1 MVRKDYF
8 HQTKQY
14 RKFVIGAILPI
25 VLILL
30 LVQFVSAQ
38 NLVTAAQL
46 EVTKSVDSENVQQGE
61 SIQYTIEMENVG
73 DTTAFPVIMT
83 DTVPSDLTVVT
94 ATVQGGYDSWG
105 IDGNVITW
113 TGSIAGNNGAVNIT
127 IDAVVTDTAAFEPIT
142 NTVYVTGTGALLSD
156 WATFT
161 VTEIITH
168 YVYFPVIAKPAPI
181 PELLSVSAPS
191 TSNGYDT
198 FQFIATWSDE
208 GSDGR
213 YELQESRTADFA
225 NSTEYNAGTA
235 TSKAVGHG
243 ISRDYEFYYRV
254 RFITDNGLTSSW
266 SNVIKQYGPYHDSF
280 NDENRDWIIRRED
293 TDDVDNESY
302 YQDGTFVLKLHGR
315 WDFAIGGPMV
325 KVPWDSYR
333 VETRIRFDPGVDN
346 LHSYGLIW
354 GGDWNGISA
363 CPNEGFTSCLNHY
376 YRLNI
381 LWYGSENNLRTQVK
395 RIDYHDSDNGAGR
408 GSSLAGYGD
417 VGVNSPAGGWQN
429 WAIEHSLDGEIKMFA
444 NGNQVRDGGIRGD
457 ATYTGAGTY
466 FGVLA
471 TSNEYSGTEPWVDWV
486 RVTPLP

>member
-94 ATVQGGYDSWG
+94 ATIQGGYDSWG
-105 IDGNVITW
+105 IEGNVITW
-113 TGSIAGNNGAVNIT
+113 TGSIAGNNGAVNIM

-156 WATFT
+156 WATIT
-161 VTEIITH
+161 VTEITTH
-168 YVYFPVIAKPAPI
+168 YVYLPVISKPAPT

-198 FQFIATWSDE
+198 FQFTVTWSDE
-208 GSDGR
+208 SDDGR
-213 YELQESRTADFA
+213 YELQESHTADF
-225 NSTEYNAGTA
+225 SDSIKYNAGTA
-235 TSKAVGHG
+235 TSKVLGYG
-243 ISRDYEFYYRV
+243 ISREYEFYYRV
-254 RFITDNGLTSSW
+254 RFIADSGATSNW
-266 SNVIKQYGPYHDSF
+266 SNVIKQYGPYKDQFS
-280 NDENRDWIIRRED
+280 DESGGWIIRRED

-302 YQDGTFVLKLHGR
+302 YQDGNFVLKLHGR

-333 VETRIRFDPGVDN
+333 LETRIRFDPGLDN

-354 GGDWNGISA
+354 GGDWDGSSV

-381 LWYGSENNLRTQVK
+381 LWYGSEDKLRTQVK

-417 VGVNSPAGGWQN
+417 VGVTSPSGGWQV
-429 WAIEHSLDGEIKMFA
+429 WAIEHRNNGEIDMFV
-444 NGNQVRDGGIRGD
+444 NGSHVRMNDIDDD
-457 ATYTGAGTY
+457 ATYAGAGTY

-471 TSNEYSGTEPWVDWV
+471 TSNEYAGTEPWVDWV
-486 RVTPLP
+486 SVTPLP